1 MAGSHIFSY
10 PARVDVGGT
19 QDPGPVGD
27 LVSQVVD
34 YAIVRLDPE
43 GVIETWNLGAERV
56 KGYTAEEAVGRSFT
70 IFYTAADQEA
80 GLPFELLGRARDE
93 GRAEH
98 EGWRVRQDGTRFW
111 ADVIITALRD
121 DQGRLTGYTKVTRDL
136 TERHALEEALRAS
149 EERLQAL
156 VGQVVDYAII
166 ALDPTGVIES
176 WNLGAE
182 RVKGYTAEEAV
193 GRSFTVFYTPE
204 DRAAGLPERLLHLAR
219 TDGRV
224 EHTGWRL
231 RKDGTRFW
239 GDVVITA
246 LHDPEGRLTGFAK
259 VTRDR
264 SDVKALEDA
273 QDAFYAGFRHDF
285 RTPVTAING
294 FVEALR
300 EGDPEMRDFLIDR
313 VQANADRLLGMVDGL
328 VEFARQRA
336 GHAVLDLVDTLDLV
350 ALTRQAVADLSPELG
365 ADRVRVQDTVA
376 SARADAG
383 AMHRVLTNLL
393 VNALKYSPAAEPV
406 EVTFSATRAG
416 WVVVRVQDH
425 GRGIHA
431 DDVATIFDSFSRGR
445 LATEDGGTGLGLTSV
460 RDLVHEQGGTVWIV
474 SDPQVGTTVAVELP
488 RPPTTPPAPRD
499 GQSSGVV
506 TAPSTVGRPSGQ
518 PSG

>member
-1 MAGSHIFSY
+1 MADGHTFFY

-56 KGYTAEEAVGRSFT
+56 KGYTAAEAVGRSFT
-70 IFYTAADQEA
+70 IFYTEADRRA
-80 GLPFELLGRARDE
+80 GLPQALLGRARDE
-93 GRAEH
+93 GRTEH
-98 EGWRVRQDGTRFW
+98 EGWRVRQDGSRFW

-121 DQGRLTGYTKVTRDL
+121 DEGRLTGYTKVTRDL
-136 TERHALEEALRAS
+136 SERHELEEALRAS
-149 EERLQAL
+149 EQRLQAL

-166 ALDPTGVIES
+166 ALDPDGVIES

-193 GRSFTVFYTPE
+193 GRSFTLFYTAE
-204 DRAAGLPERLLHLAR
+204 DRAAGLPGRLLDKAR
-219 TDGRV
+219 QDGRV
-224 EHTGWRL
+224 EHTGWRV

-246 LHDPEGRLTGFAK
+246 LRDPDGRLTGFAK

-264 SDVKALEDA
+264 SDVKTLEDA
-273 QDAFYAGFRHDF
+273 QDAFYAGFQHDF

-300 EGDPEMRDFLIDR
+300 EGDADLRDFLIDR
-313 VQANADRLLGMVDGL
+313 VQANADRLLVMVDGL

-336 GHAVLDLVDTLDLV
+336 GHAVLDLDDALDLV
-350 ALTRQAVADLSPELG
+350 ALARQAVADLPPELG
-365 ADRVRVQDTVA
+365 AERVRVQDAVA
-376 SARADAG
+376 SARADAE
-383 AMHRVLTNLL
+383 AMHRVLTNLV
-393 VNALKYSPAAEPV
+393 VNALKYSDSSEPV
-406 EVTFSATRAG
+406 DVTFDDARPG
-416 WVVVRVQDH
+416 RVVVRVRDH
-425 GRGIHA
+425 GRGIHP
-431 DDVATIFDSFSRGR
+431 DDVATIFDSFRRGR
-445 LATEDGGTGLGLTSV
+445 LATDDGGSGLGLTNV
-460 RDLVHEQGGTVWIV
+460 RDLVQEQGGAVSIL

-488 RPPTTPPAPRD
+488 RPTVAPPSPRD
-499 GQSSGVV
+499 GQSAEAAS
-506 TAPSTVGRPSGQ
+506 PSAVPSGQ
-518 PSG
+518 PAG